1 MEIINSAA
9 ELLGISPG
17 LLIAL
22 TIGGV
27 VLLGGWVVLKTVARF
42 TWRIFVSGC
51 LLMVILIGG
60 FLVGAFLLR
69 NLQ

>member
-9 ELLGISPG
+9 NLLGISSG

-22 TIGGV
+22 IVGGV
-27 VLLGGWVVLKTVARF
+27 VLLGGWVILKTVARF

-60 FLVGAFLLR
+60 FFVGALLLK
-69 NLQ
+69 NVQ

>member
-9 ELLGISPG
+9 ELLGISSG

-22 TIGGV
+22 VVGGV
-27 VLLGGWVVLKTVARF
+27 VLLGGWLILKTVARF

-60 FLVGAFLLR
+60 FFVGALLLK
-69 NLQ
+69 NVQ

>member
-9 ELLGISPG
+9 NLLGISSG

-22 TIGGV
+22 VVGGV
-27 VLLGGWVVLKTVARF
+27 VLLGGWVILKTVARF

-60 FLVGAFLLR
+60 FFVGALLLK
-69 NLQ
+69 NVQ

>member
-9 ELLGISPG
+9 NLLGISSG

-22 TIGGV
+22 VVGGD
-27 VLLGGWVVLKTVARF
+27 VLLGGWVILKTVARF
-42 TWRIFVSGC
+42 TWQIFVSGC

-60 FLVGAFLLR
+60 FFVGALL
-69 NLQ
+69 LKSVQ